1 MKHGEAWLVPLCG
14 GDTTSHQADTK
25 AVLAMVD
32 ELGVM
37 T

>member
-1 MKHGEAWLVPLCG
+1 MKHGEAWLEPLCG
-14 GDTTSHQADTK
+14 GDTTSQHAETK
-25 AVLAMVD
+25 AALGMVD